1 MVNLSHNVFDPV
13 GTTSTCPFKISDF
26 PSILL
31 FQLPITFILESGEKP
46 SSENAGWF

>member
-1 MVNLSHNVFDPV
+1 M
-13 GTTSTCPFKISDF
+13 ISDF

-46 SSENAGWF
+46 SSENAGWFLMESKFTGMISGSN